1 MEVIHQAEHERFV
14 VQVGEF
20 EALLEYHL
28 LPRQGVVDFHH
39 TFVPPQIRGR
49 GIAEKLVRT
58 GLAWARTQQLK
69 IEASCSYVRKF
80 LR

>member
-1 MEVIHQAEHERFV
+1 MEVIHQAERERFII
-14 VQVGEF
+14 QVGEF

-28 LPRQGVVDFHH
+28 LPRQGAVDFHH

-58 GLAWARTQQLK
+58 GLTWARAQQLR
-69 IEASCSYVRKF
+69 IEASCSYVHKF